1 MIELITQLR
10 IDDVVKKAKV
20 SPRLRMNYNLH
31 SDLSDKCQ
39 RFINAMEPGTI
50 IPIHHHHVAE
60 VYILLQGR
68 LKVIIY
74 DDTAMEVQTYILD
87 RKDGNYGIQIPLNT
101 WHSVEV
107 LEEGTVIMEVKE
119 GPYVPHEQS
128 GILTK

>member
-1 MIELITQLR
+1 MIELITQSL
-10 IDDVVKKAKV
+10 IDDVVKKAKA

-68 LKVIIY
+68 LKIMIY
-74 DDTAMEVQTYILD
+74 DDKAVETQAYILD
-87 RKDGNYGIQIPLNT
+87 RKDGDYGIQIPLNM

-107 LEEGTVIMEVKE
+107 LEEGTVLMEIKE

-128 GILTK
+128 GILER

>member
-1 MIELITQLR
+1 MELITQSL
-10 IDDVVKKAKV
+10 IDDVVKKAKA

-68 LKVIIY
+68 LKIMIY
-74 DDTAMEVQTYILD
+74 DDKAVETQAYILD
-87 RKDGNYGIQIPLNT
+87 RKDGDYGIQIPLNT

-107 LEEGTVIMEVKE
+107 LEEGTVIMEIKE

-128 GILTK
+128 GILER

>member
-1 MIELITQLR
+1 MIELITQSL
-10 IDDVVKKAKV
+10 IDDVVKKAKA

-68 LKVIIY
+68 LKIMIY
-74 DDTAMEVQTYILD
+74 DDKAVETQAYILD
-87 RKDGNYGIQIPLNT
+87 RKDGDYGIQIPLNT

-107 LEEGTVIMEVKE
+107 LEEGTVIMEIKE
-119 GPYVPHEQS
+119 GPYVPHDQS
-128 GILTK
+128 GILER

>member
-1 MIELITQLR
+1 MIELITQSL
-10 IDDVVKKAKV
+10 IDDVVKKAKA

-68 LKVIIY
+68 LKIMIY
-74 DDTAMEVQTYILD
+74 NDKAVETQAYILD
-87 RKDGNYGIQIPLNT
+87 RKDGDYGIQIPLNT

-107 LEEGTVIMEVKE
+107 LEEGTVIMEIKE

-128 GILTK
+128 GILER

>member
-1 MIELITQLR
+1 MIELITQLL

>member
-1 MIELITQLR
+1 MIELITQSL
-10 IDDVVKKAKV
+10 IDDVVKKAKA

-68 LKVIIY
+68 LKIMIY
-74 DDTAMEVQTYILD
+74 DDKAVETQAYILD
-87 RKDGNYGIQIPLNT
+87 RKDGDYGIQIPLNT

-107 LEEGTVIMEVKE
+107 LEEGTVIMEIKE
-119 GPYVPHEQS
+119 WPYVPHEQS
-128 GILTK
+128 GILER

>member
-1 MIELITQLR
+1 MIELITQSL
-10 IDDVVKKAKV
+10 IDDVVKKAKA

-68 LKVIIY
+68 LKIMIY
-74 DDTAMEVQTYILD
+74 DDKAVETQAYILD
-87 RKDGNYGIQIPLNT
+87 RKDGDYGIQIPLNT

-107 LEEGTVIMEVKE
+107 LEEGTVIMEIKE
-119 GPYVPHEQS
+119 GPYVSHEQS
-128 GILTK
+128 GILER

>member
-1 MIELITQLR
+1 MIELITQSL
-10 IDDVVKKAKV
+10 IDDVVKKAKA

-68 LKVIIY
+68 LKIMIY
-74 DDTAMEVQTYILD
+74 DDKAVETQAYILD
-87 RKDGNYGIQIPLNT
+87 RKDGDYGIQIPLNM

-107 LEEGTVIMEVKE
+107 LEEGTVIMEIKE

-128 GILTK
+128 GILER

>member
-1 MIELITQLR
+1 MELITQSL
-10 IDDVVKKAKV
+10 IDDVVKKAKA

-68 LKVIIY
+68 LKIMIY
-74 DDTAMEVQTYILD
+74 DDKAVETQAYILD
-87 RKDGNYGIQIPLNT
+87 RKDGDYGIQIPLNM

-107 LEEGTVIMEVKE
+107 LEEGTVIMEIKE

-128 GILTK
+128 GILER

>member
-1 MIELITQLR
+1 MIELITQSL
-10 IDDVVKKAKV
+10 IDDVVKKAKA

-68 LKVIIY
+68 L
-74 DDTAMEVQTYILD
+74 
-87 RKDGNYGIQIPLNT
+87 
-101 WHSVEV
+101 
-107 LEEGTVIMEVKE
+107 
-119 GPYVPHEQS
+119 
-128 GILTK
+128 

>member
-1 MIELITQLR
+1 MIELITQLL

-39 RFINAMEPGTI
+39 RFINAMEPDTI

>member
-1 MIELITQLR
+1 MIELITQSL
-10 IDDVVKKAKV
+10 IDDVVKKAKA

-68 LKVIIY
+68 LKIMIY
-74 DDTAMEVQTYILD
+74 DDKAVETQAYILD
-87 RKDGNYGIQIPLNT
+87 RKDGDYGIQIPLNT

-107 LEEGTVIMEVKE
+107 LEEGTVIMEIKE
-119 GPYVPHEQS
+119 GPYVLHEQS
-128 GILTK
+128 GILER

>member
-1 MIELITQLR
+1 MIELITQSL
-10 IDDVVKKAKV
+10 IDDVVKKAKA

-68 LKVIIY
+68 LKIMIY
-74 DDTAMEVQTYILD
+74 DDKAVETQAYILD
-87 RKDGNYGIQIPLNT
+87 RKDGDYGIQIPLNT

-107 LEEGTVIMEVKE
+107 LEEGTVIMEIKE

-128 GILTK
+128 GILER

>member
-1 MIELITQLR
+1 MIELITQSL
-10 IDDVVKKAKV
+10 IDDVVKKAKA

-68 LKVIIY
+68 LKIMIY
-74 DDTAMEVQTYILD
+74 DDKAVETQAYILD
-87 RKDGNYGIQIPLNT
+87 RKDGDYGIQIPLNT

-107 LEEGTVIMEVKE
+107 IEEGTVIMEIKE

-128 GILTK
+128 GILER